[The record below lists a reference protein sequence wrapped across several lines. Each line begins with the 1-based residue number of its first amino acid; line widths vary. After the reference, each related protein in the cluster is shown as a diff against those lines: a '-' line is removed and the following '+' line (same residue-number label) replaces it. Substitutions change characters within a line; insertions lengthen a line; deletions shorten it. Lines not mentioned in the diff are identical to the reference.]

1 MDPVII
7 YIIGVSGSGKT
18 TVGKKLSARTG
29 IPFFDGDDFHPL
41 SNKEKMKAGQALNDQ
56 DRAEWLTSIN
66 ELAKVEMKKAG
77 AIIACSALKEKYRT
91 ALSAGITV
99 PLVWIFLKG
108 SYELI
113 QQRMKARK
121 DHFMPPGLLFS
132 QFEILEIPHQAVT
145 IDISN
150 GPDRIAD
157 LIMSELRSKNNAGL

>member
-1 MDPVII
+1 
-7 YIIGVSGSGKT
+7 
-18 TVGKKLSARTG
+18 
-29 IPFFDGDDFHPL
+29 
-41 SNKEKMKAGQALNDQ
+41 
-56 DRAEWLTSIN
+56 
-66 ELAKVEMKKAG
+66 MKKVG

-91 ALSAGITV
+91 ALSAGIAV

-121 DHFMPPGLLFS
+121 DHFMPPGLLSS
-132 QFEILEIPHQAVT
+132 QFEILEIPRQAVT

-150 GPDRIAD
+150 GPDRIVD